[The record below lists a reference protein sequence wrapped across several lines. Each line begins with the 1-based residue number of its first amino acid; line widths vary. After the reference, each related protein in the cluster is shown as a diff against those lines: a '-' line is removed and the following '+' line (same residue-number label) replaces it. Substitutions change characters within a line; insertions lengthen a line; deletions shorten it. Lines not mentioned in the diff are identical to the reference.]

1 MRTTKDEI
9 RKHINFI
16 ERYSEYKVEK
26 SHIETT
32 TTYYVKLNKM
42 TVAIIKSNNNS
53 DIWDMLEPFWKIAFD
68 NKYNETKEKKWRCKN

>member
-16 ERYSEYKVEK
+16 ENNSNYKVEK
-26 SHIETT
+26 SYIEKT
-32 TTYYVKLNKM
+32 TTYYIKLDNV

-53 DIWDMLEPFWKIAFD
+53 DVWDMLEPFWKIAFN
-68 NKYNETKEKKWRCKN
+68 NKRDEIKKRKEAL

>member
-16 ERYSEYKVEK
+16 ENHSEYKVEK
-26 SHIETT
+26 SHTEKT
-32 TTYYVKLNKM
+32 TTYYVKLNNV

-53 DIWDMLEPFWKIAFD
+53 DIWDMLDPFWKVAFD
-68 NKYNETKEKKWRCKN
+68 NKVSEIEKRKEAL